1 MASNT
6 NIFSLTFYIQIFN
19 EVINFNALTLTLSF
33 YQLIYQKYIVTTW
46 RKEETFELKLLKLFL
61 ATWHI

>member
-33 YQLIYQKYIVTTW
+33 YQLICQKYIVTTW